1 MSVHM
6 RSILATNGF
15 SWSDLTYTQSPAKC
29 KTAIHPHYIHSF
41 CHKPIPDTHT
51 PILHTLILPHTDTRH
66 TLILPYT
73 HTAIYPYHIHSFC
86 HTPIPPYTHT
96 TYTRSAIHPY
106 HRHPYHIH
114 SHTQSEAVLINTVL
128 IIVGTSSCR
137 TAHCQSPDIFQW
149 MEVR

>member
-29 KTAIHPHYIHSF
+29 KTAIHPYYIHSF
-41 CHKPIPDTHT
+41 CHTPIPDTHT
-51 PILHTLILPHTDTRH
+51 TYTHSAIHPYYIHSFWHTPIPDSHTPIPH

-73 HTAIYPYHIHSFC
+73 HT
-86 HTPIPPYTHT
+86 
-96 TYTRSAIHPY
+96 TYTCSAIHPY
-106 HRHPYHIH
+106 HRHRYHIH

-137 TAHCQSPDIFQW
+137 IAHCQSPDIFQW